1 MLFLI
6 TVSNFITRLY
16 QVLCSQQIYID
27 GDEPSFLMFDSG
39 SEIAGDMYHYI
50 SFDCHG
56 PVRRN
61 CLAYP
66 QDLSQHGTIDTIVLR
81 YRRDIIF
88 CQALCFCIRHDYLRA
103 RHSGTD
109 VET

>member
-50 SFDCHG
+50 SFVTDQLG
-56 PVRRN
+56 GIVSLIRR
-61 CLAYP
+61 
-66 QDLSQHGTIDTIVLR
+66 I
-81 YRRDIIF
+81 
-88 CQALCFCIRHDYLRA
+88 
-103 RHSGTD
+103 
-109 VET
+109 